1 MVLYLFYLAS
11 LLFSAI
17 IAFVNRKALE
27 SRQLSL
33 FIPYLS
39 LVFLQELSVFIFR
52 QYDSKSSTAL
62 IYNIYRPVSTCFL
75 AWVFYQIPVNF
86 KARKPILW
94 IQSLFLISTIITF
107 LFFASIR
114 SYNRFLSFLGG
125 FVITLYGIFF
135 LFNYFNLDD
144 TIEEK
149 KWRPVIWI
157 ATGLVIFYPVVN
169 ISLVLYKYI
178 NAIKATM
185 FGSMLS
191 NSIPMLMSIFMYSC
205 FAYAFYLCKKKN

>member
-1 MVLYLFYLAS
+1 MELSLIYLAS
-11 LLFSAI
+11 LLFSVI
-17 IAFVNRKALE
+17 IALINKKSLE
-27 SRQLSL
+27 SRRLSL

-39 LVFLQELSVFIFR
+39 LVFIQELSVFIFR

-62 IYNIYRPVSTCFL
+62 IYNLYRPVSACFF
-75 AWVFYQIPVNF
+75 AWIFYQIPLNF

-94 IQSLFLISTIITF
+94 IQSLFLITTIIAYSFIAPIT
-107 LFFASIR
+107 A
-114 SYNRFLSFLGG
+114 YNRFLSFVGG

-149 KWRPVIWI
+149 KWRPVTWI
-157 ATGLVIFYPVVN
+157 ATGLVIFYPIVN
-169 ISLVLYKYI
+169 ISFVLYKYI
-178 NAIKATM
+178 NAIKATI
-185 FGSMLS
+185 FGSLLS
-191 NSIPMLMSIFMYSC
+191 NAMPMLMSIFMYSC